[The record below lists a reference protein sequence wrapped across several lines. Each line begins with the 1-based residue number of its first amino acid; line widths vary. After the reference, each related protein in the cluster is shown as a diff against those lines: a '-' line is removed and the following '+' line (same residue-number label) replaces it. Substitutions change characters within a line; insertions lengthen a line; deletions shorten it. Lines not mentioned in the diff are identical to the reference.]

1 MPCNARCAVS
11 AVQCRVHRRAVG
23 VEGHHHLCSS
33 PCTVGAAAWPNAE
46 LMKNSMEEWPTT
58 ASSCSLRPISHCA
71 GKQGGWWAVVVGRRG
86 VQWAAGT
93 PGVGH
98 EWAGWAG

>member
-1 MPCNARCAVS
+1 MQCTLCGQCS
-11 AVQCRVHRRAVG
+11 AVQSAQAGNR

-86 VQWAAGT
+86 VQWGAGT